1 MKKCEYG
8 WYECFT
14 FIHNSSYFALPHV
27 DLACKNVDNLLRKR
41 ETAKLERANTVC
53 KTAKL
58 GTRGGGGGGGRG
70 GRARGGGGLGAPAA
84 C

>member
-1 MKKCEYG
+1 MG
-8 WYECFT
+8 GMSVLHRV
-14 FIHNSSYFALPHV
+14 HNSSYFALPHV

-58 GTRGGGGGGGRG
+58 GTRGGGGGGVTARDWPRG
-70 GRARGGGGLGAPAA
+70 HLCGGADRE
-84 C
+84 